1 MTKFRYLGIVA
12 CIFFVSPARS
22 QDANTV
28 RQTPSSNPGE
38 VKKLEAWPV
47 RIELTGKDD
56 SAQLVVT
63 GELADRMQDVTGDVK
78 YAVANPAVARV
89 TSDGRIVP
97 LGNGITEIRAAFG
110 DKTAT
115 IALKVESIENAPINF
130 GNQIVPV
137 LSKLGCS
144 GGSCHGKIGGQN
156 GFALALFGHDAEFDF
171 RSLAK
176 EGRGRRVFP
185 ASPENS
191 LLLLKA
197 TGAVPHAGGKR
208 TDPESDSYKLLRR
221 WIASGTPFGSK
232 DAPTVVKISV
242 HPENRLLP
250 RNSRQQLAVTAHY
263 SDGTTSDVTR
273 QALYESNDQEVAAID
288 NSALVQTKNIGG
300 DAAIMVRYFDQV
312 AVFRATVPFATSPPK
327 YAFEE
332 RTVVDR
338 FTKKKWDQLGIGPSE
353 PCTDEQFLRRVSLDL
368 SGTLPTP
375 KQVRAFLESNHPE
388 KRDRLIEDLLQ
399 TDEFSYLFANKW
411 AGILRVSR
419 RNGASSSFGF
429 HGWIRNAIANDMP
442 YDQFVR
448 GILAASGDEASHPP
462 VAWYKDLKEPKQ
474 FADDT
479 AQVFLGL
486 RIGCAQCHHHPYE
499 KWSQDDY
506 YSMAAFFGRVGRKD
520 APILGAKEEK
530 AVRLVIYNSPSGTV
544 VNKRTDRPATIQ
556 PLDGDPIDVPAGDD
570 PRHRLVDWLSSPK
583 NPYFAR
589 AVANRYWSHFF
600 GRGIVDPIDD
610 MRLTNPPSNPELLDA
625 LAKELVDSKFSLK
638 HLVRTIVRSRTYQLS
653 STPNDSNKVDK
664 QSFARFYPRRMQA
677 EVLFDAVNQVT
688 SHKPK
693 FGNFPTDRHAPI
705 RALMLP
711 DEAFNSYFLDV
722 FGRPQRLSACE
733 CERVP
738 DANLSQSLHL
748 LNSQE
753 MNAQF
758 DAKADLL
765 VKDTRPDDQKIKE
778 LFVWVFGRQPSDE
791 QLSLA
796 LEHVNSATNKKTAYG
811 NLLWALINTREFV
824 FNQ

>member
-1 MTKFRYLGIVA
+1 MKKFNVWPSRVA
-12 CIFFVSPARS
+12 
-22 QDANTV
+22 
-28 RQTPSSNPGE
+28 
-38 VKKLEAWPV
+38 
-47 RIELTGKDD
+47 LTGEDD
-56 SAQLVVT
+56 SAQLIVT
-63 GELADRMQDVTGDVK
+63 GHLADRVQDLTGTVK
-78 YAVANPAVARV
+78 YLVVDPAVAKVTDAGRV
-89 TSDGRIVP
+89 VP
-97 LGNGITEIRAAFG
+97 LGNGTTEIRAVFG
-110 DKTAT
+110 DKSAT
-115 IALKVESIENAPINF
+115 IALKVDSIENAPIDF
-130 GNQIVPV
+130 RNQIAPIFT
-137 LSKLGCS
+137 KLGCS

-171 RSLAK
+171 RSIVK
-176 EGRGRRVFP
+176 ESRGRRVFP

-197 TGAVPHAGGKR
+197 TGAVAHAGGKR
-208 TDPESDSYKLLRR
+208 TDTESDHYKQLRR

-242 HPENRLLP
+242 QPESHLLP
-250 RNSRQQLAVTAHY
+250 RNNRQQLAVTAHY

-273 QALYESNDQEVAAID
+273 QALYESNDQEVAGID
-288 NSALVQTKNIGG
+288 NSALVRTKNMSG
-300 DAAIMVRYFDQV
+300 DAAIMVRFFDQV
-312 AVFRATVPFATSPPK
+312 AVYRATVPFATSPPK

-338 FTKKKWDQLGIGPSE
+338 FTKKKWDQLGIAPSGL
-353 PCTDEQFLRRVSLDL
+353 CTDEQFLRRVSLDL

-375 KQVRAFLESNHPE
+375 KQVKAFLENQDPE
-388 KRDRLIEDLLQ
+388 KRDRLIDDLLQ
-399 TDEFSYLFANKW
+399 TTEFSYLFANKW
-411 AGILRVSR
+411 ADILRVSR
-419 RNGASSSFGF
+419 RNGLSSSFGF
-429 HGWIRNAIANDMP
+429 HAWIRDAIANDMP

-462 VAWYKDLKEPKQ
+462 IAWYKDLKEPKQ

-479 AQVFLGL
+479 AQIFLGL

-506 YSMAAFFGRVGRKD
+506 YGMAAFFGRVGRKD
-520 APILGAKEEK
+520 TLILAARDDK
-530 AVRLVIYNSPSGTV
+530 AARLVIYTTPNGTV
-544 VNKRTDRPATIQ
+544 VNKRTERPAIIQ
-556 PLDGDPIDVPAGDD
+556 PLDGDPIDVPAEDD
-570 PRHRLVDWLSSPK
+570 PRHHLVDWLSNPK

-610 MRLTNPPSNPELLDA
+610 MRVTNPPSNPELLDA

-653 STPNDSNKVDK
+653 SAPNDSNKFDR

-688 SHKPK
+688 SNRPK
-693 FGNFPTDRHAPI
+693 LGNFPADRHAPN

-711 DEAFNSYFLDV
+711 DESFSSYFLDV

-758 DAKADLL
+758 DSKADVL
-765 VKDTRPDDQKIKE
+765 VKDARPDDQKIKE

-796 LEHVNSATNKKTAYG
+796 LEHVSSATNKKSAYG
-811 NLLWALINTREFV
+811 NLL
-824 FNQ
+824 